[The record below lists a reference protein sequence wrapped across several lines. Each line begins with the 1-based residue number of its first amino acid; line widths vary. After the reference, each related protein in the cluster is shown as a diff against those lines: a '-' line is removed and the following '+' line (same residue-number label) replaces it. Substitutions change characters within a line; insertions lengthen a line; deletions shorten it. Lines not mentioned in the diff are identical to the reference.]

1 MLKLAVRLS
10 PQKVPSFET
19 RILRLWKYSSKSK
32 VDAFQPGRCKRD
44 VEMQSTTWPSKASH
58 HTMQRTDSDEITLA
72 RNKVLAKKE
81 KAQTKPTV
89 AEELEAVRKRVLL
102 KPKQE
107 KRRNPLK
114 QTNIQW
120 FTREYC
126 QERNKKR

>member
-1 MLKLAVRLS
+1 
-10 PQKVPSFET
+10 
-19 RILRLWKYSSKSK
+19 
-32 VDAFQPGRCKRD
+32 
-44 VEMQSTTWPSKASH
+44 
-58 HTMQRTDSDEITLA
+58 MQRTDSDEITLA

-114 QTNIQW
+114 QMNIWW